1 MRSVSRI
8 PSKTGGKVRLDD
20 GKFGKFSVRLDFGTS
35 LHSSQTCPRRS
46 GLANNHEQ
54 TQSCLQ
60 SAFIWRMSDDGFADD
75 LDLFL
80 DLDLSSLALPWDE
93 FVDDLARIRTE
104 FSWAPEVVFCS
115 IQLQILDNYAKD
127 DVRLY
132 RRAETSR
139 KWRDAARANLNR
151 CITELQKKLPNFL
164 PYRGNA
170 KAWLE
175 QIGKANSRKRRQ
187 DLKKIGLRS
196 IIFLAPR
203 HKFGGEGVA
212 VR

>member
-1 MRSVSRI
+1 
-8 PSKTGGKVRLDD
+8 
-20 GKFGKFSVRLDFGTS
+20 
-35 LHSSQTCPRRS
+35 
-46 GLANNHEQ
+46 
-54 TQSCLQ
+54 
-60 SAFIWRMSDDGFADD
+60 
-75 LDLFL
+75 
-80 DLDLSSLALPWDE
+80 
-93 FVDDLARIRTE
+93 
-104 FSWAPEVVFCS
+104 
-115 IQLQILDNYAKD
+115 
-127 DVRLY
+127 
-132 RRAETSR
+132 
-139 KWRDAARANLNR
+139 
-151 CITELQKKLPNFL
+151 LPNFL